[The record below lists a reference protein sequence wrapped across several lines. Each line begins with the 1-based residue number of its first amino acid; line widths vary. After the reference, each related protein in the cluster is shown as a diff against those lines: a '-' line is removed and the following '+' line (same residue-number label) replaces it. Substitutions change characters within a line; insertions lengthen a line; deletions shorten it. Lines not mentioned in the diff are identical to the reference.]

1 MINIETLREAI
12 LPEFEDYFK
21 DITIKIISP
30 PSSELIPKIFL
41 TLGGFVEKLEID
53 LNQKTIDFYEFPSQS
68 VKNIKYLSFKKHG
81 YEFEKLVELFLNV
94 EHLKVQ
100 AEEFKNVKSNLV
112 RQKDLKSCEICCYLI
127 DQWCR
132 GSHCPGVL
140 IASLSEVVLWGERMW
155 WYCGY
160 VIR

>member
-30 PSSELIPKIFL
+30 PSSELIPKIFQ
-41 TLGGFVEKLEID
+41 TLGGFLEKLEID

-94 EHLKVQ
+94 EHLRV
-100 AEEFKNVKSNLV
+100 
-112 RQKDLKSCEICCYLI
+112 
-127 DQWCR
+127 
-132 GSHCPGVL
+132 
-140 IASLSEVVLWGERMW
+140 
-155 WYCGY
+155 
-160 VIR
+160 

>member
-112 RQKDLKSCEICCYLI
+112 RQKDLKSCEICCYYPKIDNKQLI
-127 DQWCR
+127 K
-132 GSHCPGVL
+132 L
-140 IASLSEVVLWGERMW
+140 IK
-155 WYCGY
+155 
-160 VIR
+160 